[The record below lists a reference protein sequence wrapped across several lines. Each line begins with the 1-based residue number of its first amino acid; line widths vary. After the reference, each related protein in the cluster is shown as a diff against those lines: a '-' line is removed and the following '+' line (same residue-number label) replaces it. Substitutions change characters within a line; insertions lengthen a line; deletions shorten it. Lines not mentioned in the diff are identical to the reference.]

1 MWRKLRD
8 KAKSSSEVPSDSVT
22 PGTSDNQSPPEKVP
36 NTPITLTDRR
46 HSSNSQEAL
55 KEPQPR
61 RASERSNLSDV
72 HGQLVAAI
80 SPNSSHRRQRSEE
93 RREDPLGLH
102 VLHLPD
108 HDRTVDIIF
117 IHGLGGTSRRTWS
130 KNRDLNYLWPQL
142 WLPNE
147 PEFSRARILTFG
159 YNAHYASKTQASL
172 SINDFAKDLL
182 FRLRYGESGA
192 ERMGQVP
199 IVVVAHSMGG
209 LIFKRA
215 YIQGQQNEEFQPIV
229 ASIRSVLFL
238 STPHRGTDLADTLN
252 KILSSSI
259 FGHSSKDYINE
270 LTQNS
275 PTIDELN
282 ESFRHYAGNL
292 RIFSFYETLSTS
304 IGPKS
309 VKVLEKNSSTL
320 GYPNETSQ
328 PLNADHHEV
337 CKFASPNDPNYQ
349 SVIGALRSVVQP
361 DCKEIDFRLGDY
373 NNDMV
378 QISKMFG
385 LTSPPHDDLASL
397 RDLRRPGTCE
407 GLYHDDQFSGWLES
421 SNPHSR
427 ILWIHAKPGSGKS
440 VQASLII
447 DRLLEDEKANCS
459 YYFFK
464 YSDENRRSL
473 GQMFRSL
480 AFQMASH
487 MPSFRQALSEMSGT
501 GTDLKKADGPTVWRT
516 IFKGVLANISLP
528 PNIFWIID
536 GLDESE
542 SSRTFVD
549 LISEIRSFKG
559 VVRVIVLSRPLSHLA
574 QAFQRAK
581 RTIDVTALPLPSNLR
596 DIEKVAA
603 EEIEYLIPNQ
613 EFRDGTVKNVMRS
626 SEGSFLWVSLV
637 IERISRCHRQDDVL
651 RVLESTPS
659 GMNELYER
667 MVSTVSKLEID
678 EEIQLARILLS
689 WATYAKRPLAV
700 EELRELHNAQLSRV
714 MDLKHTATE
723 VCGQL
728 VVIDSQS
735 QVSLVHHTA
744 REYLRSCKKLPFDFS
759 PRAVHEDLF
768 LKCFGLLLSR
778 NLRTRIAQ
786 GKTPR
791 FLSYAAIAWMFH
803 LNMCS
808 AESDRVLDT
817 LVKFFQG
824 ANLLAW
830 TQWLAMKTQLFDLIA
845 ASKAVN
851 EYLQRRKRVDANRA
865 PLLHR
870 LTDIALLETWVVDLL
885 KIAAKFGSHLLEDPS
900 IIYTCVAPLSP
911 TSSNMHQQFAGSAA
925 SISVSGLTNNEWDD
939 CLARVSGGSSQTMQV
954 DVGPQYLAVADDSPQ
969 GNITLWNTTLFQEC
983 RTLCALEPIFAIC
996 FSPSGACLASYGIS
1010 MTRVWKVSDGA
1021 LLTIVDNPHR
1031 ARAISM
1037 KFTSETGLILATD
1050 LRDVYHLTLDQ
1061 DSAAWVAFESSLL
1074 EETTLPEGAFL
1085 NSPSSVAF
1093 NNDSTQMA
1101 VAYRG
1106 FPLSVWNIDPP
1117 VMVARCRRRTKQGQT
1132 TNNMWTG
1139 VNRVVF
1145 HPFSGHVFGIYRD
1158 GNIFKWLPASPGLE
1172 THEEVKQELDAT
1184 PNEISIAPNGLV
1196 FATSDVKGAVKVYDS
1211 HHMALIYKL
1220 SSEDIIKKILFS
1232 PDSRRF
1238 YDLRGSYCNV
1248 WEPNCLMRLVDV
1260 RKESSSDDDS
1270 IAGSEWEIESWSDG
1284 DDSRSASISFT
1295 ASETYAESKPA
1306 ITAIAIAGKGDL
1318 LAYGNDSGALE
1329 IYNATS
1335 DTKHHVVQS
1344 TFGSMGIGHIAWS
1357 YDNKFLA
1364 YSLLNGRIAIKSLE
1378 QVQGAKNPKQ
1388 ALRVKNLLT
1397 EKGQARRGA
1406 PQQLLFDR
1414 TAQHLFVAGT
1424 EKLQIFSIPS
1434 CELIC
1439 EREANNQRATKW
1451 MLHPADPEMIVAVS
1465 ATKITGH
1472 QWSSLEIRYEMALD
1486 LQHGS
1491 PDSSPD
1497 SPMNIEDLRPSYS
1510 PNMVLAITSLGVAD
1524 HHQHQFALLDTSLLR
1539 KPTDQWPKDPIV
1551 RSISIPDALLA
1562 AVERPLGLLADG
1574 RLAFLDQS
1582 LWVCTAQVL
1591 PGNSSNIEQ
1600 ITKHF
1605 FLPRDWINAA
1615 GLKMCQILGDGS
1627 FVCPSKGELALIRS
1641 DMGSACN
1648 QPVNNDIEPSSP
1660 QAVSS
1665 RATLSYS
1672 AFQPWQK
1679 RWIIVVVAFGGWFS
1693 SLSSFIYFPAIPA
1706 LSADLGV
1713 SVEKINLTVTSY
1725 LIMSGIFPA
1734 LVGNAADK
1742 LGRRPVFLATLA
1754 VYVGANIGLALQNSF
1769 GLLFFLRM
1777 LQSAGISETSR
1788 AVVGNGSIRPTGVYR
1803 ALIPV
1808 LAPPSSNLLSPDE
1821 EDRRVFLVEKPKKSN
1836 SVFPNPLACLLLLRH
1851 RRTAIVASLSTL
1863 FTDIYHVSGLV
1874 SGLTYLPFGVAC
1886 AVAAFGTGKVL
1897 DRDYRHTT
1905 KKEGIPV
1912 DKTRGDDADLSRFPI
1927 EHARLRSVKF
1937 SVALCAFF
1945 IAGYGWSLQQRT
1957 GLSTLL
1963 VDIHP
1968 EASATA
1974 QAANNFIRCEMAA
1987 AGLALLDVML
1997 RGMGPGWTFVLFAGL
2012 GWVVAAMLWMLDA
2025 KGLAWRRKETL

>member
-1 MWRKLRD
+1 
-8 KAKSSSEVPSDSVT
+8 
-22 PGTSDNQSPPEKVP
+22 
-36 NTPITLTDRR
+36 
-46 HSSNSQEAL
+46 
-55 KEPQPR
+55 
-61 RASERSNLSDV
+61 
-72 HGQLVAAI
+72 
-80 SPNSSHRRQRSEE
+80 
-93 RREDPLGLH
+93 
-102 VLHLPD
+102 
-108 HDRTVDIIF
+108 
-117 IHGLGGTSRRTWS
+117 
-130 KNRDLNYLWPQL
+130 
-142 WLPNE
+142 
-147 PEFSRARILTFG
+147 
-159 YNAHYASKTQASL
+159 
-172 SINDFAKDLL
+172 
-182 FRLRYGESGA
+182 
-192 ERMGQVP
+192 MGQVP

-209 LIFKRA
+209 LVFKRA
-215 YIQGQQNEEFQPIV
+215 YIQGQLNEEFQPIV
-229 ASIRSVLFL
+229 ASIKSVLFL

-259 FGHSSKDYINE
+259 FGHSSREYINE
-270 LTQNS
+270 LAQNS

-282 ESFRHYAGNL
+282 ESFRHYAGGL

-337 CKFASPNDPNYQ
+337 CKFTSPEDANYQ
-349 SVIGALRSVVQP
+349 SVIGALRSVVQT
-361 DCKEIDFRLGDY
+361 DYEEVDFRLGDY
-373 NNDMV
+373 DNDMV
-378 QISKMFG
+378 RIGRMLG
-385 LTSPPHDDLASL
+385 LSSPPHDDLALL

-407 GLYHDDQFSGWLES
+407 DLFHDDQFSEWMGS
-421 SNPHSR
+421 SSPHSR
-427 ILWIHAKPGSGKS
+427 ILWFHARPGSGKS

-447 DRLLEDEKANCS
+447 DRLLEGERARCG

-480 AFQMASH
+480 AYQMALH

-501 GTDLKKADGPTVWRT
+501 GTDLKKSDGPIVWRT
-516 IFKGVLANISLP
+516 LFKGLLANLSLP
-528 PNIFWIID
+528 PNLFWIID

-559 VVRVIVLSRPLSHLA
+559 IVRVIVLSRPLSHIA

-581 RTIDVTALPLPSNLR
+581 RNIDATALPLPSNLR

-637 IERISRCHRQDDVL
+637 IERISRCHRQDDVMK
-651 RVLESTPS
+651 VLESTPS
-659 GMNELYER
+659 GMHELYER

-689 WATYAKRPLAV
+689 WATYAKRPLSV
-700 EELRELHNAQLSRV
+700 EELRELHSAQLSRV

-735 QVSLVHHTA
+735 RVSLVHHTA
-744 REYLRSCKKLPFDFS
+744 REYLRSCKKLPFDFQ
-759 PRAVHEDLF
+759 PRAVHEDLL

-786 GKTPR
+786 GKTPQ

-824 ANLLAW
+824 ASLLAW
-830 TQWLAMKTQLFDLIA
+830 IQWLAMRNQLYDLIA

-851 EYLQRRKRVDANRA
+851 EYVQRRKRVDANRA

-870 LTDIALLETWVVDLL
+870 LTDIALLETWAVDIL
-885 KIAAKFGSHLLEDPS
+885 KLAAKFGGHLVEDPS

-911 TSSNMHQQFAGSAA
+911 TSSNLHQQFAGSAA
-925 SISVSGLTNNEWDD
+925 SISVSGLTNKEWDD
-939 CLARVSGGSSQTMQV
+939 CLARVSGGSSQTMQI
-954 DVGPQYLAVADDSPQ
+954 DVCPQYLAVADDSPQ
-969 GNITLWNTTLFQEC
+969 GNITLWSTTIFQET

-996 FSPSGACLASYGIS
+996 FSPSGTCLASYGMS

-1021 LLTIVDNPHR
+1021 LLVIIDNPHR
-1031 ARAISM
+1031 ARATSM
-1037 KFTSETGLILATD
+1037 KFTNETDLILATD
-1050 LRDVYHLTLDQ
+1050 LRSVHHLTLDQ
-1061 DSAAWVAFESSLL
+1061 DAPAWVAFASSLL
-1074 EETTLPEGAFL
+1074 EETTLPEGSFL

-1093 NNDSTQMA
+1093 NHDSTQMA

-1106 FPLSVWNIDPP
+1106 FPLSVWNMDPP

-1184 PNEISIAPNGLV
+1184 PNEISMAPNGLV

-1232 PDSRRF
+1232 PNSRRF

-1260 RKESSSDDDS
+1260 RKESPSDDDS
-1270 IAGSEWEIESWSDG
+1270 IAGSEWEIDSWSDG

-1295 ASETYAESKPA
+1295 ASETYAESRPA
-1306 ITAIAIAGKGDL
+1306 ITAVAIASKGDL

-1329 IYNATS
+1329 IYNANA

-1357 YDNKFLA
+1357 WDSRLLA
-1364 YSLLNGRIAIKSLE
+1364 YSLLNGRIAVKALE
-1378 QVQGAKNPKQ
+1378 QIQGVKNPKQ

-1414 TAQHLFVAGT
+1414 TAKHLFVAGT
-1424 EKLQIFSIPS
+1424 EKLQVFSVPR

-1439 EREANNQRATKW
+1439 EREANSQTATKW
-1451 MLHPADPEMIVAVS
+1451 SLHPSDPEMIIAIS
-1465 ATKITGH
+1465 ADEITGH
-1472 QWSSLEIRYEMALD
+1472 LWSTLDVRYNMTLG
-1486 LQHGS
+1486 LQQGEDPNQS
-1491 PDSSPD
+1491 SDSSM
-1497 SPMNIEDLRPSYS
+1497 SIEDLCPSYS
-1510 PNMVLAITSLGVAD
+1510 PNMVLAIISSGVRER
-1524 HHQHQFALLDTSLLR
+1524 HRHQVAVLDTSLLR
-1539 KPTDQWPKDPIV
+1539 KATDQWPKDPTV
-1551 RSISIPDALLA
+1551 HSIHIPNELFA

-1591 PGNSSNIEQ
+1591 SSNNGSNEH

-1615 GLKMCQILGDGS
+1615 GLKMCQVLGDGS
-1627 FVCPSKGELALIRS
+1627 FVCPSKGELALIKS
-1641 DMGSACN
+1641 DVGS
-1648 QPVNNDIEPSSP
+1648 S
-1660 QAVSS
+1660 
-1665 RATLSYS
+1665 
-1672 AFQPWQK
+1672 W
-1679 RWIIVVVAFGGWFS
+1679 
-1693 SLSSFIYFPAIPA
+1693 
-1706 LSADLGV
+1706 
-1713 SVEKINLTVTSY
+1713 
-1725 LIMSGIFPA
+1725 
-1734 LVGNAADK
+1734 
-1742 LGRRPVFLATLA
+1742 
-1754 VYVGANIGLALQNSF
+1754 
-1769 GLLFFLRM
+1769 
-1777 LQSAGISETSR
+1777 
-1788 AVVGNGSIRPTGVYR
+1788 
-1803 ALIPV
+1803 
-1808 LAPPSSNLLSPDE
+1808 
-1821 EDRRVFLVEKPKKSN
+1821 
-1836 SVFPNPLACLLLLRH
+1836 
-1851 RRTAIVASLSTL
+1851 
-1863 FTDIYHVSGLV
+1863 
-1874 SGLTYLPFGVAC
+1874 
-1886 AVAAFGTGKVL
+1886 
-1897 DRDYRHTT
+1897 
-1905 KKEGIPV
+1905 
-1912 DKTRGDDADLSRFPI
+1912 
-1927 EHARLRSVKF
+1927 
-1937 SVALCAFF
+1937 
-1945 IAGYGWSLQQRT
+1945 
-1957 GLSTLL
+1957 
-1963 VDIHP
+1963 
-1968 EASATA
+1968 
-1974 QAANNFIRCEMAA
+1974 
-1987 AGLALLDVML
+1987 
-1997 RGMGPGWTFVLFAGL
+1997 
-2012 GWVVAAMLWMLDA
+2012 
-2025 KGLAWRRKETL
+2025 